1 MGGNCV
7 APKNGGYMEL
17 EVMRKKLDAFKTSGG
32 SYKNIKSELLV
43 ELLRAWEQHTGPST
57 ELAKQLG
64 MKPNQLNRQIRE
76 ARKAA
81 ARSDAIDPVFEE
93 LQMSGASEGGSV
105 GTVIEMI
112 WGGDKVVK
120 FPNVDCLVEFL
131 RKAA

>member
-1 MGGNCV
+1 
-7 APKNGGYMEL
+7 MEF
-17 EVMRKKLDAFKTSGG
+17 EVMRKKLDAFKTPGG
-32 SYKNIKSELLV
+32 SYKNIKGELLV
-43 ELLRAWEQHTGPST
+43 ELLRVWEEHTGPST
-57 ELAKQLG
+57 ELARQLG

-81 ARSDAIDPVFEE
+81 ARSDVIDPAFQA
-93 LQMSGASEGGSV
+93 LQIPESLEGGSAGT
-105 GTVIEMI
+105 GTVIEMS

>member
-1 MGGNCV
+1 MDF
-7 APKNGGYMEL
+7 EI
-17 EVMRKKLDAFKTSGG
+17 MRKKLDAYKTPGG
-32 SYKNIKSELLV
+32 SYKNIKSELLI
-43 ELLRAWEQHTGPST
+43 ELLRAWEEYTGSST

-64 MKPNQLNRQIRE
+64 MKPHQLSRQIRE

-81 ARSDAIDPVFEE
+81 ARNDAIDPAFQEIQIPE
-93 LQMSGASEGGSV
+93 PSGGNSGGS
-105 GTVIEMI
+105 GIEMT

>member
-1 MGGNCV
+1 
-7 APKNGGYMEL
+7 MEL
-17 EVMRKKLDAFKTSGG
+17 EVMRKKLDAFKTPGG
-32 SYKNIKSELLV
+32 SYKNIKGELLV

-81 ARSDAIDPVFEE
+81 ARSDAIDPAFEE
-93 LQMSGASEGGSV
+93 LQMPGASESTGGA
-105 GTVIEMI
+105 VIEMS

-131 RKAA
+131 RKAS

>member
-1 MGGNCV
+1 
-7 APKNGGYMEL
+7 MEF
-17 EVMRKKLDAFKTSGG
+17 EVMRKKLDAFKTPGG

-43 ELLRAWEQHTGPST
+43 ELLRAWEQHTGPAT

-64 MKPNQLNRQIRE
+64 MKPNQLSRQIRE

-81 ARSDAIDPVFEE
+81 ARSEAIDPAFEE
-93 LQMSGASEGGSV
+93 LQMSDTLKGGST
-105 GTVIEMI
+105 GGVIEMS